1 MCEKLL
7 FYMIMFLKSV
17 FNKNSIK
24 ANKQAQCRIYATK
37 KAASTK
43 IRPHTKTR
51 AMNYFLSLIFQ
62 YTRNSTLSLNGSYP
76 TEYT

>member
-24 ANKQAQCRIYATK
+24 ANKQNQCRIYATK
-37 KAASTK
+37 KAASIK

-51 AMNYFLSLIFQ
+51 AMN
-62 YTRNSTLSLNGSYP
+62 
-76 TEYT
+76 